1 MARKISGF
9 DDKARGRLKMVT
21 HSLSEKAGS
30 SVNLSVRYS
39 VYRCG
44 QFVDTSFVTD

>member
-1 MARKISGF
+1 MARKIAGS

-21 HSLSEKAGS
+21 LQLSEKAGS